1 MSAFRGCLSIE
12 VNGRTVGTFGIV
24 PLYRG
29 CPLLRGCTCTL
40 SGFHCISFIRPKLSN
55 TQFGFTKGKSCLA
68 QLLTI
73 FSTINQAADS
83 KKSVDVMYLDFKK
96 AFDSVPHEQ
105 LLFKLCIIGPLW
117 NWYRCY
123 LTNRLHY
130 VTIDGNQSSTWPVT
144 SGVPQGSI
152 LGPLLFLIY
161 INDLPSCINYSHCLL
176 FADDAK
182 IFQMVTSFHDQL
194 LLQIDLHKIE
204 QWCSTWN
211 LQLNPSKCHVL
222 KFMLRSQDLM
232 FLLKCLKDPDDNIN
246 IHRYITFTSARTRA
260 TTHNQLKLNYNRTST
275 TQYFYFN

>member
-1 MSAFRGCLSIE
+1 MSTSTLPREWKIHKIAPLPKKGDLSC
-12 VNGRTVGTFGIV
+12 VNN
-24 PLYRG
+24 YR
-29 CPLLRGCTCTL
+29 PISLLCIISKIL
-40 SGFHCISFIRPKLSN
+40 ESIIYKKIISFIRPKLSK
-55 TQFGFTKGKSCLA
+55 TQFGFTKGKSCLS

-83 KKSVDVMYLDFKK
+83 KNSVDVMYLDFKK

-105 LLFKLCIIGPLW
+105 LLFKLWQVGIIGPLW
-117 NWYRCY
+117 KWFRCY

-130 VTIDGNQSSTWPVT
+130 VTIDGYQSSTLPVT

-182 IFQMVTSFHDQL
+182 IFQIVTSSHDQL
-194 LLQIDLHKIE
+194 LLQIDLHEIE

-222 KFMLRSQDLM
+222 KFMLG
-232 FLLKCLKDPDDNIN
+232 
-246 IHRYITFTSARTRA
+246 RA
-260 TTHNQLKLNYNRTST
+260 VPIPNQLEYYSIYLATL
-275 TQYFYFN
+275 